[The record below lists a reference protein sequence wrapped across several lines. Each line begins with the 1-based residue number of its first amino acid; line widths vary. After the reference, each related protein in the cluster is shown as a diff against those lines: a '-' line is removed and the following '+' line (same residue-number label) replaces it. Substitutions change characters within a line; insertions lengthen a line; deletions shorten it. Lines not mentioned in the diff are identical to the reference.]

1 VNSKGTWF
9 ITGASSGFGREIA
22 LAVIA
27 SGGKVIATA
36 RNPAVLDGIVQS
48 APERAMAVAL
58 DVTDKQQL
66 ANALAAAEQRFGSI
80 DVLVNNAGYGLIG
93 SIEEA
98 DEAAIRR
105 VFEVNFFGMVAVTR
119 ALLPGFRARR
129 RGWIVNIS
137 SVAGLVGL
145 IGSGYYSAS
154 KFAMEGFSEAL
165 RSELEPF
172 GIGLM
177 MVEPGMFRTEFLG
190 SAVVRAAEHP
200 DYVGTVGKMMELIK
214 HMRGKEPGDPVR
226 AAKAIITAL
235 DSDKPPQQ
243 LLLGAGAIDRVSRK
257 LNAQHES
264 VDKWR
269 ELTVSADYPP
279 A

>member
-1 VNSKGTWF
+1 LNSKGTWF

-27 SGGKVIATA
+27 SGGKVVATA
-36 RNPAVLDGIVQS
+36 RNPSVLDAIVQS
-48 APERAMAVAL
+48 APERAMAVGL

-66 ANALAAAEQRFGSI
+66 ANAIAAAERRFGSI

-93 SIEEA
+93 NIEEA

-145 IGSGYYSAS
+145 TASGFYSAS

-190 SAVVRAAEHP
+190 SAVVRPA
-200 DYVGTVGKMMELIK
+200 VG
-214 HMRGKEPGDPVR
+214 
-226 AAKAIITAL
+226 
-235 DSDKPPQQ
+235 
-243 LLLGAGAIDRVSRK
+243 
-257 LNAQHES
+257 
-264 VDKWR
+264 
-269 ELTVSADYPP
+269 ADYP
-279 A
+279 AA

>member
-36 RNPAVLDGIVQS
+36 RNPAVLDAIVQS

-58 DVTDKQQL
+58 DVTDRQQL
-66 ANALAAAEQRFGSI
+66 ANALAAGARRFGTI

-129 RGWIVNIS
+129 SGWIVNIS

-172 GIGLM
+172 GVGLM
-177 MVEPGMFRTEFLG
+177 MVEPGMFRTEFLS
-190 SAVVRAAEHP
+190 SAVVRPADSA
-200 DYVGTVGKMMELIK
+200 DYAGTVGKMVELIK

-226 AAKAIITAL
+226 AAKAILAAL

-257 LNAQHES
+257 LNVQRES
-264 VDKWR
+264 LDMWR

-279 A
+279 G